1 MIEPSEFPWRAGFES
16 IYSGLYLSLL
26 GGAIID
32 WLGFF
37 SPLCEVAL
45 ALVFMK
51 VAEIYS
57 DRSLCLVERS
67 TAVERPVPLPSLVE
81 FAHARFNLP
90 SPVVSGGFIALHVSS
105 GFIFWDC

>member
-1 MIEPSEFPWRAGFES
+1 MSFPRHAASES
-16 IYSGLYLSLL
+16 VYSGSVLVIIGG

-32 WLGFF
+32 WVGVF
-37 SPLCEVAL
+37 PLCEVAI
-45 ALVFMK
+45 ALLSMK
-51 VAEIYS
+51 VAKIYS
-57 DRSLCLVERS
+57 DRSVRLAERS
-67 TAVERPVPLPSLVE
+67 TAVERPVPPPSLVE

>member
-1 MIEPSEFPWRAGFES
+1 MI
-16 IYSGLYLSLL
+16 GLVF
-26 GGAIID
+26 I
-32 WLGFF
+32 
-37 SPLCEVAL
+37 PLCEVAL

-51 VAEIYS
+51 VAEIFS
-57 DRSLCLVERS
+57 ERSLCPVERS
-67 TAVERPVPLPSLVE
+67 TAVERPLPPPSLVE

>member
-1 MIEPSEFPWRAGFES
+1 MAWI
-16 IYSGLYLSLL
+16 
-26 GGAIID
+26 
-32 WLGFF
+32 FF
-37 SPLCEVAL
+37 PLCEVAL
-45 ALVFMK
+45 ALVSMK

-105 GFIFWDC
+105 GFIFLDC